1 MGSESHRWLAE
12 DFEQFKMTVS
22 DQPFIQCE
30 NLVKIYKVADIEVFA
45 LQGLDLIVQHGECT
59 AIIGA
64 SGSGKSTLMNILGG
78 LDRPSAGKALVNGRD
93 LLRLTNAQL
102 DAYRRDMVGF
112 VWQQVSRNL
121 LPYMTAEE
129 NVQMPMLL
137 SGARSRR
144 DRARALLARVGLD
157 QRRSHRLSQL
167 SGGEQQRTA
176 IAVALANQPKLLLA
190 DEPTGELDTQT
201 SRQIFAL
208 FRELAERDG
217 LTVLIVSHDANIA
230 NEVNRVVA
238 IRDGKTSSE
247 ILRQARNA
255 ESIEAAL
262 VGMADQTETSEHE
275 LVELAVLDGAGRVQI
290 PRELREKAGIGSRA
304 IIEET
309 DKGVLIRPLTA
320 DKAGKAVDAGKER
333 K

>member
-1 MGSESHRWLAE
+1 VA
-12 DFEQFKMTVS
+12 
-22 DQPFIQCE
+22 PFIQCE

-45 LQGLDLIVQHGECT
+45 LQGLDMVIEKGECT

-78 LDRPSAGKALVNGRD
+78 LDRPSAGKALVSGKD
-93 LLRLTNAQL
+93 LLRLNDNQL
-102 DAYRRDMVGF
+102 DRYRRDMVGF

-129 NVQMPMLL
+129 NVMMPMLL
-137 SGARSRR
+137 SGAKNRNE
-144 DRARALLARVGLD
+144 RARQLLARVGLE
-157 QRRSHRLSQL
+157 QRRHHKLSQL

-176 IAVALANQPKLLLA
+176 IAVSLANNPQLLLA

-208 FRELAERDG
+208 FRELAEKDSI
-217 LTVLIVSHDANIA
+217 TVLIVSHDAKIA
-230 NEVNRVVA
+230 DEVGRVVA

-247 ILRQARNA
+247 IVRLARSA

-262 VGMADQTETSEHE
+262 VGMAETEAQSHE
-275 LVELAVLDGAGRVQI
+275 LVEMTVLDQAGRLQI
-290 PRELREKAGIGSRA
+290 PREMREKLGIGSRA

-309 DKGVLIRPLTA
+309 PDGVLIKPID
-320 DKAGKAVDAGKER
+320 DKSEKK
-333 K
+333 

>member
-1 MGSESHRWLAE
+1 M
-12 DFEQFKMTVS
+12 
-22 DQPFIQCE
+22 PFIQCE
-30 NLVKIYKVADIEVFA
+30 NLVKIFKVADIEVFA
-45 LQGLDLIVQHGECT
+45 LQGLDMVVEQGECT

-78 LDRPSAGKALVNGRD
+78 LDRPSAGRALVNGKD
-93 LLRLTNAQL
+93 LLRMSNADL
-102 DAYRRDMVGF
+102 DVYRRDKVGF

-137 SGARSRR
+137 SGAKQRR
-144 DRARALLARVGLD
+144 DHSRELLERVGLGH
-157 QRRSHRLSQL
+157 RRGHKLSQL

-176 IAVALANQPKLLLA
+176 IAVGLANQPDLLLA

-208 FRELAERDG
+208 FRELAERDNI
-217 LTVLIVSHDANIA
+217 TVLIVSHDVNIA
-230 NEVNRVVA
+230 NEVGRVVA

-247 ILRQARNA
+247 IVRQSRSA

-262 VGMADQTETSEHE
+262 VGMADSAENAHHE
-275 LVELAVLDGAGRVQI
+275 LVELAVLDQAGRVQI
-290 PRELREKAGIGSRA
+290 PRELCDKLGIGTRA

-309 DKGVLIRPLTA
+309 SEGVLIRPI
-320 DKAGKAVDAGKER
+320 DSSR
-333 K
+333 KKL

>member
-1 MGSESHRWLAE
+1 MA
-12 DFEQFKMTVS
+12 
-22 DQPFIQCE
+22 PFIQCE

-45 LQGLDLIVQHGECT
+45 LQGLDMIIEKGECT

-78 LDRPSAGKALVNGRD
+78 LDRPSAGKALVGGKD
-93 LLRLTNAQL
+93 LLRLNDAQL
-102 DAYRRDMVGF
+102 DRYRRDMVGF

-129 NVQMPMLL
+129 NVMMPMLL
-137 SGARSRR
+137 SGAKNRKE
-144 DRARALLARVGLD
+144 RARQLLARVGLEP
-157 QRRSHRLSQL
+157 RRHHKLSQL

-176 IAVALANQPKLLLA
+176 IAVSLANSPQLLLA

-201 SRQIFAL
+201 SRQIFSL
-208 FRELAERDG
+208 FRELAEKDG
-217 LTVLIVSHDANIA
+217 ITVLIVSHDAKIA
-230 NEVNRVVA
+230 DEVGRVVA

-247 ILRQARNA
+247 IVRQARSA

-262 VGMADQTETSEHE
+262 VGMAETEAQSHE
-275 LVELAVLDGAGRVQI
+275 LVEMTVLDQAGRLQI
-290 PRELREKAGIGSRA
+290 PREMREKLGIGSRA

-309 DKGVLIRPLTA
+309 PDGVLIKPID
-320 DKAGKAVDAGKER
+320 DKGEKK
-333 K
+333 

>member
-1 MGSESHRWLAE
+1 MA
-12 DFEQFKMTVS
+12 
-22 DQPFIQCE
+22 FIQCE
-30 NLVKIYKVADIEVFA
+30 NLVKIFKVADIEVFA
-45 LQGLDLIVQHGECT
+45 LQGLDMVVEQGECT

-78 LDRPSAGKALVNGRD
+78 LDRPSAGRATVSGKD
-93 LLRLTNAQL
+93 LLRMSNAEL
-102 DAYRRDMVGF
+102 DAYRRDKVGF

-137 SGARSRR
+137 SGAKQRR
-144 DRARALLARVGLD
+144 EHARALLARVGLD
-157 QRRSHRLSQL
+157 KRRDHKLSQL

-176 IAVALANQPKLLLA
+176 IAVALANQPQLLLA

-208 FRELAERDG
+208 FRELAERDRI
-217 LTVLIVSHDANIA
+217 TVLIVSHDVNIA

-247 ILRQARNA
+247 IVRQARSA
-255 ESIEAAL
+255 ESLEAAL
-262 VGMADQTETSEHE
+262 VGMAGQAIDHHE
-275 LVELAVLDGAGRVQI
+275 LVEMAVLDQAGRVQI
-290 PRELREKAGIGSRA
+290 PRELREKLRIGSRA

-309 DKGVLIRPLTA
+309 SEGVLIRPI
-320 DKAGKAVDAGKER
+320 DPKKNEGEKG
-333 K
+333 

>member
-1 MGSESHRWLAE
+1 MPE
-12 DFEQFKMTVS
+12 
-22 DQPFIQCE
+22 QPFIQCE

-45 LQGLDLIVQHGECT
+45 LQGLDLVIERGECT

-78 LDRPSAGKALVNGRD
+78 LDRPSAGKALVNGKD

-102 DAYRRDMVGF
+102 DTYRRDTVGF

-137 SGARSRR
+137 SGGKQRRSRAR
-144 DRARALLARVGLD
+144 DLLARVGLD

-176 IAVALANQPKLLLA
+176 IAVALANQPQMLLA

-208 FRELAERDG
+208 FRELAERDKI
-217 LTVLIVSHDANIA
+217 TVLIVSHDANIA

-247 ILRQARNA
+247 IVRQLRNA

-262 VGMADQTETSEHE
+262 VGMADQAEAAQHE
-275 LVELAVLDGAGRVQI
+275 LVEMAVLDGAGRVQI
-290 PRELREKAGIGSRA
+290 PRELREKLGIGSRA
-304 IIEET
+304 ILEET
-309 DKGVLIRPLTA
+309 EKGVLIRRVEPI
-320 DKAGKAVDAGKER
+320 DSGREKQ
-333 K
+333 

>member
-1 MGSESHRWLAE
+1 VA
-12 DFEQFKMTVS
+12 
-22 DQPFIQCE
+22 PFIHCE

-45 LQGLDLIVQHGECT
+45 LQGLDMIIEKGECS

-78 LDRPSAGKALVNGRD
+78 LDRPSAGKAVVGGKD
-93 LLRLTNAQL
+93 LLRLNDTQL
-102 DAYRRDMVGF
+102 DRYRRDMVGF

-129 NVQMPMLL
+129 NVMMPMLL
-137 SGARSRR
+137 SGAKNRNA
-144 DRARALLARVGLD
+144 RARQLLARVGLE
-157 QRRSHRLSQL
+157 QRRHHRLGQL

-176 IAVALANQPKLLLA
+176 IAVSLANSPQLLLA

-208 FRELAERDG
+208 FRELAEKDG
-217 LTVLIVSHDANIA
+217 ITVLIVSHDAKIA
-230 NEVNRVVA
+230 DEVGRVIA

-247 ILRQARNA
+247 IVRQARSA

-262 VGMADQTETSEHE
+262 VGMAESEAQSHE
-275 LVELAVLDGAGRVQI
+275 LVEMTVLDQAGRLQI
-290 PRELREKAGIGSRA
+290 PREMRERMGIGLRA

-309 DKGVLIRPLTA
+309 PDGVLIKPID
-320 DKAGKAVDAGKER
+320 DKGEKK
-333 K
+333 

>member
-1 MGSESHRWLAE
+1 VA
-12 DFEQFKMTVS
+12 
-22 DQPFIQCE
+22 PFIHCE

-45 LQGLDLIVQHGECT
+45 LQGLDMIIEKGECT

-78 LDRPSAGKALVNGRD
+78 LDRPSAGKAVVGGKD
-93 LLRLTNAQL
+93 LLRLNDTQL
-102 DAYRRDMVGF
+102 DRYRRDMVGF

-129 NVQMPMLL
+129 NVMMPMLL
-137 SGARSRR
+137 SGAKNRNE
-144 DRARALLARVGLD
+144 RARQLLTRVGLE
-157 QRRSHRLSQL
+157 QRRHHKLGQL

-176 IAVALANQPKLLLA
+176 IAVSLANSPQLLLA

-201 SRQIFAL
+201 SRQIFSL
-208 FRELAERDG
+208 FRELAEKDG
-217 LTVLIVSHDANIA
+217 ITVLIVSHDAKIA
-230 NEVNRVVA
+230 DEVGRVIA

-247 ILRQARNA
+247 IVRQARSA

-262 VGMADQTETSEHE
+262 VGMAESEAQSHE
-275 LVELAVLDGAGRVQI
+275 LVEMTVLDQAGRLQI
-290 PRELREKAGIGSRA
+290 PREMRERMGIGLRA

-309 DKGVLIRPLTA
+309 PDGVLIKPID
-320 DKAGKAVDAGKER
+320 DKGEKK
-333 K
+333 

>member
-1 MGSESHRWLAE
+1 
-12 DFEQFKMTVS
+12 VS
-22 DQPFIQCE
+22 AFIQCE

-45 LQGLDLIVQHGECT
+45 LQGLDLIVEKGECT

-78 LDRPSAGKALVNGRD
+78 LDRPSAGKAIVGGKD
-93 LLRLTNAQL
+93 LLRLSDAQL
-102 DAYRRDMVGF
+102 DRYRRDMVGF

-129 NVQMPMLL
+129 NVEMPMLL
-137 SGARSRR
+137 SGRKSRKQ
-144 DRARALLARVGLD
+144 RARELLARVGLD
-157 QRRSHRLSQL
+157 HRRKHKLSQL

-176 IAVALANQPKLLLA
+176 IAVGLANNPQLLLA

-208 FRELAERDG
+208 FRGLAEQDG
-217 LTVLIVSHDANIA
+217 ITVLIVSHDARIA
-230 NEVNRVVA
+230 EEVGRVVA
-238 IRDGKTSSE
+238 IRDGRTSSE
-247 ILRQARNA
+247 IVRMARSA
-255 ESIEAAL
+255 ESVEAAL
-262 VGMADQTETSEHE
+262 VGMADESERALQHE
-275 LVELAVLDGAGRVQI
+275 LVEMAVLDAAGRVQI
-290 PRELREKAGIGSRA
+290 PRELREKMGIGLRA

-309 DKGVLIRPLTA
+309 EQGVLIRPI
-320 DKAGKAVDAGKER
+320 DEKNGER

>member
-1 MGSESHRWLAE
+1 VA
-12 DFEQFKMTVS
+12 
-22 DQPFIQCE
+22 PFIQCE

-45 LQGLDLIVQHGECT
+45 LQGLDMIIEKGECT

-78 LDRPSAGKALVNGRD
+78 LDRPSAGKALVAGKD
-93 LLRLTNAQL
+93 LLRLNDAQL
-102 DAYRRDMVGF
+102 DRYRRDMVGF

-129 NVQMPMLL
+129 NVMMPMLL
-137 SGARSRR
+137 SGMKNRKE
-144 DRARALLARVGLD
+144 RARQLLARVGLE
-157 QRRSHRLSQL
+157 QRRHHRLSQL

-176 IAVALANQPKLLLA
+176 IAVSLANNPQLLLA

-208 FRELAERDG
+208 FRELAEKDG
-217 LTVLIVSHDANIA
+217 ITVLIVSHDAKIA
-230 NEVNRVVA
+230 EEVGRVVA

-247 ILRQARNA
+247 IVRQARSA

-262 VGMADQTETSEHE
+262 VGMAETEEQSHE
-275 LVELAVLDGAGRVQI
+275 LVEMTVLDQAGRLQI
-290 PRELREKAGIGSRA
+290 PRELREKLGIGSRA

-309 DKGVLIRPLTA
+309 PDGVLIKPID
-320 DKAGKAVDAGKER
+320 DKGEKK
-333 K
+333 

>member
-1 MGSESHRWLAE
+1 VA
-12 DFEQFKMTVS
+12 
-22 DQPFIQCE
+22 PFIQCE

-45 LQGLDLIVQHGECT
+45 LQGLDMIIEKGECT

-78 LDRPSAGKALVNGRD
+78 FDRPSAGKAVVAGKD
-93 LLRLTNAQL
+93 LLRLNDAQL
-102 DAYRRDMVGF
+102 DRYRRDMVGF

-129 NVQMPMLL
+129 NVMMPMLL
-137 SGARSRR
+137 SGAKNRKDHSRQ
-144 DRARALLARVGLD
+144 LLARVGLES
-157 QRRSHRLSQL
+157 RRHHKLSQL

-176 IAVALANQPKLLLA
+176 IAVALANSPQLLLA

-201 SRQIFAL
+201 SRQIFSL
-208 FRELAERDG
+208 FRELAEKDDI
-217 LTVLIVSHDANIA
+217 TVLIVSHDAKIA
-230 NEVNRVVA
+230 DEVGRVVA

-247 ILRQARNA
+247 IVRQARSA

-262 VGMADQTETSEHE
+262 VGMAESEAQSHE
-275 LVELAVLDGAGRVQI
+275 LVEMTVVDQAGRLQI
-290 PRELREKAGIGSRA
+290 PRELRERKGIGLRA

-309 DKGVLIRPLTA
+309 DEGVLIKPID
-320 DKAGKAVDAGKER
+320 DKGEKK
-333 K
+333 

>member
-1 MGSESHRWLAE
+1 MA
-12 DFEQFKMTVS
+12 
-22 DQPFIQCE
+22 PFIQCE

-45 LQGLDLIVQHGECT
+45 LQGLDMVIEKGECT

-78 LDRPSAGKALVNGRD
+78 LDRPSAGKALVGGKD
-93 LLRLTNAQL
+93 LLRLNDAQL
-102 DAYRRDMVGF
+102 DRYRRDMVGF

-129 NVQMPMLL
+129 NVMMPMLL
-137 SGARSRR
+137 SGAKNRK
-144 DRARALLARVGLD
+144 DRARQLLARVGLE
-157 QRRSHRLSQL
+157 QRRHHKLSQL

-176 IAVALANQPKLLLA
+176 IAVSLANSPQLLLA

-208 FRELAERDG
+208 FRELAEKDG
-217 LTVLIVSHDANIA
+217 ITVLIVSHDAKIA
-230 NEVNRVVA
+230 DEVGRVIA

-247 ILRQARNA
+247 IVRQARSA

-262 VGMADQTETSEHE
+262 VGMAETEAQAHE
-275 LVELAVLDGAGRVQI
+275 LVEMTVLDQAGRLQI
-290 PRELREKAGIGSRA
+290 PREMREKLGIGSRA

-309 DKGVLIRPLTA
+309 PDGVLIKPID
-320 DKAGKAVDAGKER
+320 DKGER

>member
-1 MGSESHRWLAE
+1 
-12 DFEQFKMTVS
+12 MTVS

-45 LQGLDLIVQHGECT
+45 LQGLDLIVQQGECT

-102 DAYRRDMVGF
+102 DTYRRDTVGF

-137 SGARSRR
+137 SGAKARR
-144 DRARALLARVGLD
+144 NRARELLARVGLD
-157 QRRSHRLSQL
+157 QRRSHKLSQL

-176 IAVALANQPKLLLA
+176 IAVGLANQPRMLLA

-208 FRELAERDG
+208 FRELAERDRI
-217 LTVLIVSHDANIA
+217 TVLIVSHDANIS

-247 ILRQARNA
+247 IVRQARSA

-262 VGMADQTETSEHE
+262 VGMADQAEANQHE
-275 LVELAVLDGAGRVQI
+275 LVEMAVLDGAGRVQI
-290 PRELREKAGIGSRA
+290 PRELREKLGLGTRA

-309 DKGVLIRPLTA
+309 ADGVLLRPI
-320 DKAGKAVDAGKER
+320 KSVDSAAEK

>member
-1 MGSESHRWLAE
+1 
-12 DFEQFKMTVS
+12 MTTS

-45 LQGLDLIVQHGECT
+45 LQGLDLIVQQGECT

-102 DAYRRDMVGF
+102 DTYRRDTVGF

-137 SGARSRR
+137 SGAKARR
-144 DRARALLARVGLD
+144 NRARELLARVGLD
-157 QRRSHRLSQL
+157 QRRSHKLSQL

-176 IAVALANQPKLLLA
+176 IAVGLANQPRMLLA

-208 FRELAERDG
+208 FRELAERDRI
-217 LTVLIVSHDANIA
+217 TVLIVSHDANIS

-247 ILRQARNA
+247 IVRQARSA

-262 VGMADQTETSEHE
+262 VGMADQAEANQHE
-275 LVELAVLDGAGRVQI
+275 LVEMAVLDGAGRVQI
-290 PRELREKAGIGSRA
+290 PRELREKLGLGTRA

-309 DKGVLIRPLTA
+309 ADGVLLRPI
-320 DKAGKAVDAGKER
+320 KSVDSAAEK

>member
-1 MGSESHRWLAE
+1 VA
-12 DFEQFKMTVS
+12 
-22 DQPFIQCE
+22 PFIQCE

-45 LQGLDLIVQHGECT
+45 LQGLDMIIEKGECT

-78 LDRPSAGKALVNGRD
+78 LDRPSAGKALVSGKD
-93 LLRLTNAQL
+93 LLRLNDAQL
-102 DAYRRDMVGF
+102 DRYRRDMVGF

-129 NVQMPMLL
+129 NVMMPMLL
-137 SGARSRR
+137 SGAKHRGE
-144 DRARALLARVGLD
+144 RARQLLARVGLEK
-157 QRRSHRLSQL
+157 RRHHKLSQL

-176 IAVALANQPKLLLA
+176 IAVSLANSPQLLLA

-208 FRELAERDG
+208 FRELAEKDSI
-217 LTVLIVSHDANIA
+217 TVLIVSHDAKIA
-230 NEVNRVVA
+230 DEVGRVIA

-247 ILRQARNA
+247 IVRQARSA

-262 VGMADQTETSEHE
+262 VGMAETEAQAHE
-275 LVELAVLDGAGRVQI
+275 LVEMTVLDSAGRLQI
-290 PRELREKAGIGSRA
+290 PRELREKLGIGSRA

-309 DKGVLIRPLTA
+309 DGGVLIKPID
-320 DKAGKAVDAGKER
+320 DKGEKK
-333 K
+333 

>member
-1 MGSESHRWLAE
+1 MA
-12 DFEQFKMTVS
+12 
-22 DQPFIQCE
+22 PFIQCE

-45 LQGLDLIVQHGECT
+45 LQGLDMVIEKGECT

-78 LDRPSAGKALVNGRD
+78 LDRPSAGKALVGGKD
-93 LLRLTNAQL
+93 LLRLNDAQL
-102 DAYRRDMVGF
+102 DRYRRDMVGF

-129 NVQMPMLL
+129 NVMMPMLL
-137 SGARSRR
+137 SGAKNRK
-144 DRARALLARVGLD
+144 DHARQLLARVGLE
-157 QRRSHRLSQL
+157 QRRHHKLSQL

-176 IAVALANQPKLLLA
+176 IAVSLANSPQLLLA

-208 FRELAERDG
+208 FRELAEKDG
-217 LTVLIVSHDANIA
+217 ITVLIVSHDAKIA
-230 NEVNRVVA
+230 EEVGRVVA

-247 ILRQARNA
+247 IVRQARSA

-262 VGMADQTETSEHE
+262 VGMAETEAQAHE
-275 LVELAVLDGAGRVQI
+275 LVEMTVLDQAGRLQI
-290 PRELREKAGIGSRA
+290 PREMREKLGIGSRA

-309 DKGVLIRPLTA
+309 PDGVLIKPID
-320 DKAGKAVDAGKER
+320 DKGER